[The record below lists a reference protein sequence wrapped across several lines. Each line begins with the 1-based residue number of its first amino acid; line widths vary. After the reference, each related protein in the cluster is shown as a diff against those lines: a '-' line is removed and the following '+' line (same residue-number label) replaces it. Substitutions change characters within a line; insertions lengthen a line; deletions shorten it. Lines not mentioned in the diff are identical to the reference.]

1 MKKKVTAFLIGLA
14 VFVCAFC
21 TAGTAGAVAPWEYPT
36 SHGMTTCEFA
46 AITQT
51 HDSVNGGEQAPG
63 NRSVTVVGQAGS
75 MVTLRLFCRREQSV
89 DGNGHLIGLGPEV
102 QYSGPL
108 GPGREIGQDM
118 PSPHRRDHLP
128 KGREWSVGVGNS
140 PYTYRLTGGQDWID
154 VTVVSEAAPATV
166 PWVQTYVAPVA
177 ERANQAYEAATT
189 YDYRDRVISIT
200 GSYILHLDS
209 AIGTPKGSDA
219 SQGFGADID
228 VTLGGQSKVKFLTG
242 LTIDFMFRQ
251 KKVAY
256 APNAPTNGD
265 NNYVAWQTVF
275 AGPKAGASY
284 MPTKWFELSA
294 YGSIG
299 ALVSIDGTIPV
310 SQLQNM
316 ELYIGESKTTAALG
330 YKTQVCPA
338 FLIADH
344 FKVGACLG
352 LQGNFTPLPA
362 SRGPERIAN
371 ADGSV
376 FVRRDGNFLNGLFG
390 PFAGGQF

>member
-1 MKKKVTAFLIGLA
+1 MKKKLAFLIA
-14 VFVCAFC
+14 MAAFVCAFC
-21 TAGTAGAVAPWEYPT
+21 ATTTAMAGPGWRYKA
-36 SHGMTTCEFA
+36 SHGMENCEFSNPVTPGA
-46 AITQT
+46 AI
-51 HDSVNGGEQAPG
+51 NGGIVG
-63 NRSVTVVGQAGS
+63 VGYRTVTLAGQAGS
-75 MVTLRLFCRREQSV
+75 SVRLTLICRRSQTF
-89 DGNGHLIGLGPEV
+89 DNQGDLTFIGPEV
-102 QYSGPL
+102 SYSGP
-108 GPGREIGQDM
+108 GTPKIFGVDRPGDPTPEVET
-118 PSPHRRDHLP
+118 P
-128 KGREWSVGVGNS
+128 KGREWMVAVGTS
-140 PYTYRLTGGQDWID
+140 PVTYTIRGGSDSIA
-154 VTVVSEAAPATV
+154 VTVQPLDAPATV
-166 PWVQTYVAPVA
+166 PWVQSYVAPIAKRA
-177 ERANQAYEAATT
+177 EQAYEAATT

-242 LTIDFMFRQ
+242 LTMDFMFRQ

-330 YKTQVCPA
+330 YKSQVCPA

-376 FVRRDGNFLNGLFG
+376 FVRRDGNFLNDLFG
-390 PFAGGQF
+390 LFAGGQF